1 MTASRRPLRVAIM
14 YSSHAW
20 RGSATVF
27 ATVGR
32 GLLMR
37 GHQVRALVP
46 RPALADEFAERGVP
60 VQETNIAHTGG
71 RHARALHRA
80 LTELDADVVVTDRPR
95 DIRLAAVASL
105 ARPVAIVHCL
115 STPLPATDLR
125 TRLAYRRGRP
135 PPDLTERRGGGPVR
149 GAARGGRGAGA
160 VGSHQGGGAC

>member
-46 RPALADEFAERGVP
+46 RPELADEFAERGVP
-60 VQETNIAHTGG
+60 VQETNIAHTGW

-95 DIRLAAVASL
+95 RSE
-105 ARPVAIVHCL
+105 
-115 STPLPATDLR
+115 
-125 TRLAYRRGRP
+125 
-135 PPDLTERRGGGPVR
+135 ERR
-149 GAARGGRGAGA
+149 
-160 VGSHQGGGAC
+160 VGKECRSRWSPYH